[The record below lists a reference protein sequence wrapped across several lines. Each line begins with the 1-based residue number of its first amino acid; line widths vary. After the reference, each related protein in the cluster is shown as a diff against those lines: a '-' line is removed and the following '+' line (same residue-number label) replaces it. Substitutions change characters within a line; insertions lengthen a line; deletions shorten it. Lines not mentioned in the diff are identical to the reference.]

1 MHSIILIVHVVICVI
16 LMGMIL
22 LQSGKG
28 ASIGA
33 SFGGG
38 AQTVFGARGPAT
50 FFQKMTIALAVG
62 FLLTSISLARM
73 ARVGGEPS
81 VIEKVTAPVS
91 AAPVETPTKSAVP
104 AADPTPTAPAAPTT
118 EPAAQPK

>member
-1 MHSIILIVHVVICVI
+1 MHTLLLAVHIVICVI

-50 FFQKMTIALAVG
+50 FFQKMTIVLAVG
-62 FLLTSISLARM
+62 FLLTSIGLARL
-73 ARVGGEPS
+73 ARVGGDPS
-81 VIEKVTAPVS
+81 VIEKVSAP
-91 AAPVETPTKSAVP
+91 AEAPATSDLP
-104 AADPTPTAPAAPTT
+104 AADAPPTAPAA
-118 EPAAQPK
+118 QPEK